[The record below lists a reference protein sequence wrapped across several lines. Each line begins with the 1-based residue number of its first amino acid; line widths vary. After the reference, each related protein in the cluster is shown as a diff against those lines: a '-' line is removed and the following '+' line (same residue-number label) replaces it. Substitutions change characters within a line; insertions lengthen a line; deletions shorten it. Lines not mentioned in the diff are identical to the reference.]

1 SAPSPEGRRA
11 PAPLRIGRLLTA
23 KIPPDKREEAVF
35 DIVSHY
41 NRASSLLTSPDER
54 EELAALNLV
63 AARRAKASAAY
74 ASALSYVVNGAALLT
89 DESWQNRHALA
100 FALELTRAEC
110 EYVTHEFGPAQ
121 ERLNQ
126 LPPRARALV
135 ECAAVAALQ
144 MEVTLTLGQMDRAIG
159 LGLDY
164 LRHVGI
170 DWPPH
175 PTDEHARREYD
186 RIRTQ
191 FGRRSIEDL
200 INLP

>member
-63 AARRAKASAAY
+63 AARRAKASAAF
-74 ASALSYVVNGAALLT
+74 ASALSYVVSGATLLT
-89 DESWQNRHALA
+89 EASWQDRHALA
-100 FALELTRAEC
+100 FALQLTRAEC
-110 EYVTHEFGPAQ
+110 EYVTGQFDPAQ
-121 ERLNQ
+121 ERLNG
-126 LPPRARALV
+126 LALRATSLIER
-135 ECAAVAALQ
+135 AAVAALQ
-144 MEVTLTLGQMDRAIG
+144 IEIYWTLRQGDRAIG

-164 LRHVGI
+164 LRHVGV
-170 DWPPH
+170 DWSPH
-175 PTDEHARREYD
+175 PSDE
-186 RIRTQ
+186 
-191 FGRRSIEDL
+191 
-200 INLP
+200 